1 MADATIALHCKDAP
15 VNLEPLQLD
24 GIAVP
29 GVRRLVTHPVIV
41 FMMEASLSHIIWA
54 IWGLESW
61 GNWSAFPQV
70 IFDGPQWQ
78 VSGASD

>member
-1 MADATIALHCKDAP
+1 MNMRMLA
-15 VNLEPLQLD
+15 LEPDYIDVL
-24 GIAVP
+24 IR
-29 GVRRLVTHPVIV
+29 VRRLVTHPVIV
-41 FMMEASLSHIIWA
+41 FMMEASLPHIIWA

-70 IFDGPQWQ
+70 TFDGPQWQ